1 MSPYCS
7 GFPKDSAP
15 FYWAG
20 HGDGYAG
27 RSKRQCGTQGSS
39 AESDYE
45 LGYSTGARLALVQ
58 RQEGSAA

>member
-1 MSPYCS
+1 MSHY
-7 GFPKDSAP
+7 KDSAP

-20 HGDGYAG
+20 HRDGYAG
-27 RSKRQCGTQGSS
+27 RLRRPCGMPGSS

-45 LGYSTGARLALVQ
+45 LGYANGARLALVQ